1 MAGHTEVLESTI
13 KDFEGAAAD
22 TTRALENRIAELI
35 QGGDTSRTS
44 IVGAYETHAN
54 IAAQNANNLLALSAD
69 TVANQTEAGIG
80 TGGVPEDN
88 AVENLLVED
97 ARGTIRE
104 SIMNHAETV
113 TSLVVAGTLTGIAID
128 QLTNQ
133 ARGSVSGLMMST
145 SDPVTT
151 RLQTRFANMATDPN
165 RNPEE
170 YRNLRKQIQDRLPG
184 ITTAGSLSDTLRGVA
199 EDVVMRFD
207 GAFTANRGQRLGITK
222 WTYEGGVI
230 ENTRPWCAGLAGIT
244 LDEDEI
250 NDLWGDTWAG
260 KSGDNPFVDRGGY
273 NCRHYWVAVEEEE

>member
-1 MAGHTEVLESTI
+1 MSEHTEVLESTI
-13 KDFEGAAAD
+13 KQFEGSAAD

-35 QGGDTSRTS
+35 QAGDTSRTS

-54 IAAQNANNLLALSAD
+54 IAAQNATGLSAVSAN
-69 TVANQTEAGIG
+69 TVANQTAAGIG
-80 TGGVPEDN
+80 TGSVPEDN
-88 AVENLLVED
+88 SVENLLVED

-113 TSLVVAGTLTGIAID
+113 TSLVVAGTLTGIAAD
-128 QLTNQ
+128 ALANQ

-199 EDVVMRFD
+199 ETVVMRFD

-222 WTYEGGVI
+222 WTYSGGVV
-230 ENTRPWCAGLAGIT
+230 ENTRPWCADLDGQT
-244 LDEDEI
+244 LEEEEI
-250 NDLWGDTWAG
+250 NDLWGSSWAG

-273 NCRHYWVAVEEEE
+273 NCRHYWEPVNE